1 MKAQFLKKLAFIGAL
16 SALSVGNLSA
26 ASNNSYFQQYK
37 SYEKSLLSNFGNG
50 RVIKAST
57 KANSATWVFYNE
69 GHLGYSYSKLGSTI
83 LNSADIGYSSYI
95 MAIRSAQGL
104 HPYVGLEITVPI
116 YLQAR
121 GDSNIFTNPPTG
133 QLPNGRSLLGET
145 GFTGWGVQVPV
156 IIGVQAGSFYA
167 QGMVGYAYHSITDT
181 FYKSDTENNWSADTA
196 YQGIIYGGGV
206 GWRLNNTF
214 SMGFRYVMGDLT
226 NTKRT
231 PTSENFNALN
241 SDIKTKDFQVPYY
254 RASVIFGYVF

>member
-1 MKAQFLKKLAFIGAL
+1 MKAQFLKKLAFAGVL
-16 SALSVGNLSA
+16 SALCVGNLSA
-26 ASNNSYFQQYK
+26 ASNNNYFQQYK
-37 SYEKSLLSNFGNG
+37 SYESSLLSNFGNG

-121 GDSNIFTNPPTG
+121 GDSNIFANPSSM
-133 QLPNGRSLLGET
+133 LPNGRAVLGET

-156 IIGVQAGSFYA
+156 VIGVQAGSFYIQA
-167 QGMVGYAYHSITDT
+167 MGGYAYHAITDT
-181 FYKSDTENNWSADTA
+181 FYKSEVENNWSADTA

-214 SMGFRYVMGDLT
+214 SMGVRYIMGNLT
-226 NTKRT
+226 NTTRT